1 MPGKVRIVG
10 GTETGVNEFPSMAGL
25 VSKRGTEP
33 YCGATI
39 IDANYAMTAAHCINT
54 AGHHAN
60 EIDLL
65 VGDHD
70 FTNRKFQQ
78 IQHTESGQPLK

>member
-1 MPGKVRIVG
+1 
-10 GTETGVNEFPSMAGL
+10 MAGL

-70 FTNRKFQQ
+70 FTNRK
-78 IQHTESGQPLK
+78 